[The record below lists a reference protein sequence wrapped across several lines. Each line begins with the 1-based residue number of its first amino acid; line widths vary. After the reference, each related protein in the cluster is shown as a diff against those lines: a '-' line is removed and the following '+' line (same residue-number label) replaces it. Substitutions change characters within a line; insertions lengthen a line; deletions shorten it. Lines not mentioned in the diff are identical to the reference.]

1 MAEQD
6 MGRDM
11 KHRWNEVWVVT
22 SSDESPPSF
31 MSSVCLLFSSAS
43 PLSL

>member
-6 MGRDM
+6 MGQDM
-11 KHRWNEVWVVT
+11 NHRWNEVWVVA

-31 MSSVCLLFSSAS
+31 MSLVHLLFSSAS
-43 PLSL
+43 RLSL

>member
-11 KHRWNEVWVVT
+11 KHHWNEVWVVA
-22 SSDESPPSF
+22 SSDESPSFF
-31 MSSVCLLFSSAS
+31 MSSVHLLFPSAS